1 LLTFLRN
8 WGRVDLVS
16 DVVIVS
22 ACLLGLPTRYD
33 GISAPSEE
41 ALSAIRD
48 QILVPVCP
56 EQLGG
61 LSTPR
66 SPYFLERGTGEDVL
80 ADRARVVNAN
90 GGDATENFLRGARTV
105 VRIAELVGAREA
117 WLKEKSPSC
126 GVSWTTSTAG
136 TAAGPGVATAL
147 LRSRGIRV
155 HGFD

>member
-1 LLTFLRN
+1 M
-8 WGRVDLVS
+8 S

-33 GISAPSEE
+33 ASSTPSQE
-41 ALSAIRD
+41 ALSAISD

-61 LSTPR
+61 LPTPR
-66 SPYFLERGTGEDVL
+66 SPYFLECGNGEDVL
-80 ADRARVVNAN
+80 ADRIRVVNAN
-90 GGDATENFLRGARTV
+90 GEDATENFLRGARTV
-105 VRIAELVGAREA
+105 VRIAELAGAREA

-126 GVSWTTSTAG
+126 GVSWTTSSEG

-155 HGFD
+155 RGFD